1 MPGVATSKE
10 YGTMTE
16 TRQVGMEHPGTKRRG
31 AFLRLLAV
39 GALALAGRRDAG
51 DGSDAR
57 GDAGAE
63 RGRRPADP
71 RRLAPGR
78 GKDGRGAGDD
88 RRGRS
93 AVTPSQIPAAGWKD
107 VLARVFHEVSADR
120 ILLVAAGVTFYVI
133 LAIFP
138 ALAAFVSI
146 YGLFADPATISGH
159 LGLLSNLLPGGAL
172 EIITEQVNRLVSQG
186 RSELGLKLVIGLAIS
201 LWSANAGMKA
211 LFDALNVAYQ
221 EEEKRGFFKLNG
233 LSLLFTLGALV
244 AGLVTL
250 FTIVVIP
257 VALHVLGLEAGVETA
272 VSLVRWPIIA
282 VLVLLALALLY
293 RYGPSRDT
301 AKWRWVT
308 WGSVVAAVLWLVFS
322 VAFSFY
328 VSRFGSYDATYGS
341 LGAAIGFMTWIWL
354 STAVVLVGAE
364 LNAELEHQT
373 ARDTTTGPEKPLGT
387 REAVMA
393 DSVAPASS

>member
-1 MPGVATSKE
+1 V
-10 YGTMTE
+10 
-16 TRQVGMEHPGTKRRG
+16 TRQVGTEHPGTKGRG
-31 AFLRLLAV
+31 TFLRLLAV
-39 GALALAGRRDAG
+39 GALALAGRRDPR
-51 DGSDAR
+51 DGADAR
-57 GDAGAE
+57 ADARADSS
-63 RGRRPADP
+63 RRPADP
-71 RRLAPGR
+71 QRLAPGR
-78 GKDGRGAGDD
+78 GKDVRRAGEEG
-88 RRGRS
+88 RGRS
-93 AVTPSQIPAAGWKD
+93 AVAPSQIPAAGWKD
-107 VLARVFHEVSADR
+107 VLLRVFHEVSADR

-186 RSELGLKLVIGLAIS
+186 RSELGLKLAVGLAIS

-221 EEEKRGFFKLNG
+221 EEEKRGFLKLNG

-257 VALHVLGLEAGVETA
+257 VALQVLGLEGVVETA

-293 RYGPSRDT
+293 RYGPSRDA

-308 WGSVVAAVLWLVFS
+308 WGSVAAAVLWLVFS

-354 STAVVLVGAE
+354 STAVVLAGAE

-393 DSVAPASS
+393 DSVAPASN

>member
-1 MPGVATSKE
+1 VTVA
-10 YGTMTE
+10 
-16 TRQVGMEHPGTKRRG
+16 RQVGTEPPGTKGRG
-31 AFLRLLAV
+31 AFLRLLAI
-39 GALALAGRRDAG
+39 GALALAGRRDG
-51 DGSDAR
+51 RDGGGRPTAR
-57 GDAGAE
+57 S
-63 RGRRPADP
+63 
-71 RRLAPGR
+71 
-78 GKDGRGAGDD
+78 DGRTTAPAGREAGRSADLRRGGDD
-88 RRGRS
+88 GRGRS
-93 AVTPSQIPAAGWKD
+93 AQAPSEIPAAGWKD
-107 VLARVFHEVSADR
+107 VLMRVFHEVSKDR

-172 EIITEQVNRLVSQG
+172 DIITEQVNRLVSQG
-186 RSELGLKLVIGLAIS
+186 RSELGLKLAFGLAIS

-221 EEEKRGFFKLNG
+221 EEEKRGFIKLNA

-250 FTIVVIP
+250 FTIIVIP
-257 VALHVLGLEAGVETA
+257 VALEVLGLGAGIETA

-282 VLVLLALALLY
+282 ALVLLALALLY

-308 WGSVVAAVLWLVFS
+308 WGSAVAAALWLVFS

-328 VSRFGSYDATYGS
+328 VSRFGNYDATYGS

-387 REAVMA
+387 RQAVMA
-393 DSVAPASS
+393 DSVAPASQ

>member
-1 MPGVATSKE
+1 M
-10 YGTMTE
+10 
-16 TRQVGMEHPGTKRRG
+16 
-31 AFLRLLAV
+31 
-39 GALALAGRRDAG
+39 
-51 DGSDAR
+51 
-57 GDAGAE
+57 
-63 RGRRPADP
+63 
-71 RRLAPGR
+71 
-78 GKDGRGAGDD
+78 
-88 RRGRS
+88 
-93 AVTPSQIPAAGWKD
+93 
-107 VLARVFHEVSADR
+107 RVFHEVSKDR

-186 RSELGLKLVIGLAIS
+186 RSELGLKLAFGLAIS

-221 EEEKRGFFKLNG
+221 EEEKRSFIKLNAI
-233 LSLLFTLGALV
+233 SLLFTLGALI
-244 AGLVTL
+244 AGLVAL
-250 FTIVVIP
+250 FTIIVIP
-257 VALHVLGLEAGVETA
+257 VALQVLGLGAGVETA

-282 VLVLLALALLY
+282 VLVLVALALLY

-308 WGSVVAAVLWLVFS
+308 WGSAVAAALWLVFS

-328 VSRFGSYDATYGS
+328 VSRFGNYDATYGS

>member
-1 MPGVATSKE
+1 MAV
-10 YGTMTE
+10 
-16 TRQVGMEHPGTKRRG
+16 TRQVGTEHPGTKGRG
-31 AFLRLLAV
+31 TVLRLLAV
-39 GALALAGRRDAG
+39 VALALAGRREPRDSVDDRA
-51 DGSDAR
+51 DAR
-57 GDAGAE
+57 ADN
-63 RGRRPADP
+63 GRRPADP
-71 RRLAPGR
+71 RRLPGR
-78 GKDGRGAGDD
+78 GTDLRRAGDEGRGRA
-88 RRGRS
+88 
-93 AVTPSQIPAAGWKD
+93 AETPSQIPAAGWKD
-107 VLARVFHEVSADR
+107 VLLRVFHEVSKDR

-186 RSELGLKLVIGLAIS
+186 RSELGVKLAIGLAIS

-221 EEEKRGFFKLNG
+221 EEEKRGFFKLNA

-257 VALHVLGLEAGVETA
+257 VALKVLGLEGGVEAA

-282 VLVLLALALLY
+282 VLVLLALAFLY
-293 RYGPSRDT
+293 RYGPSRD
-301 AKWRWVT
+301 AARWRWVT
-308 WGSVVAAVLWLVFS
+308 WGSAAATVLWLVFS

-354 STAVVLVGAE
+354 STAVVLMGAE

-393 DSVAPASS
+393 DSVAPASST

>member
-1 MPGVATSKE
+1 
-10 YGTMTE
+10 
-16 TRQVGMEHPGTKRRG
+16 
-31 AFLRLLAV
+31 
-39 GALALAGRRDAG
+39 
-51 DGSDAR
+51 
-57 GDAGAE
+57 
-63 RGRRPADP
+63 
-71 RRLAPGR
+71 
-78 GKDGRGAGDD
+78 
-88 RRGRS
+88 
-93 AVTPSQIPAAGWKD
+93 VTPSQIPAAGWKD

-308 WGSVVAAVLWLVFS
+308 WGSAVAAVLWLVFS